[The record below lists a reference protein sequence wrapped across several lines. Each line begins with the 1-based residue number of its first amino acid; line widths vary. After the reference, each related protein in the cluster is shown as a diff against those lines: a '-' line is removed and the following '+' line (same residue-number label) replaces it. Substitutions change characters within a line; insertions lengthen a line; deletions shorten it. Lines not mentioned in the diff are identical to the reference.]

1 MQTRKDVYGQV
12 SGLVGDPYFD
22 WLTPEYFAP
31 FCQTAYEMA
40 IIYLEGACSP
50 NIEKVIVVP
59 NVPVGVDENDLVPFA
74 TGAGSA
80 NQTYPLAGLVEPRY
94 VDYKKAGAP
103 NNQYHPCQECTI
115 LPDTPPQVTPGN
127 FDIRVRGTF
136 RPAPLTT
143 DASVV
148 EIHPLAAHAL
158 AFSIVAL
165 IGMERPNQGWVTN
178 YGQQAQ
184 NAWDEIARKLTQQ
197 QQHLQFRLGSPN
209 RGGQRNQRG
218 WNFNLQGN
226 MGWEWRSFGLYV
238 KLI

>member
-31 FCQTAYEMA
+31 LCQTAYEAA
-40 IIYLEGACSP
+40 IMYLELSCSP
-50 NIEKVIVVP
+50 NIEKLVLVP
-59 NVPVGVDENDLVPFA
+59 NVPVGVDETNLIPWGNDNPPNPALA
-74 TGAGSA
+74 
-80 NQTYPLAGLVEPRY
+80 PLAQLVEPRY
-94 VDYKKAGAP
+94 VDFKTAGAP

-136 RPAPLTT
+136 RPAPLTKDT
-143 DASVV
+143 SVV

-158 AFSIVAL
+158 AFSIGAL
-165 IGMERPNQGWVTN
+165 IGMERPNDAWTTN
-178 YGQQAQ
+178 YGTIAKA
-184 NAWDEIARKLTQQ
+184 AWDVISAKLTQQ
-197 QQHLQFRLGSPN
+197 MQRQQFRLGSPN
-209 RGGQRNQRG
+209 RGNGSGRG
-218 WNFNLQGN
+218 WNYNLQAN
-226 MGWEWRSFGLYV
+226 MGFEWRSFGLYV